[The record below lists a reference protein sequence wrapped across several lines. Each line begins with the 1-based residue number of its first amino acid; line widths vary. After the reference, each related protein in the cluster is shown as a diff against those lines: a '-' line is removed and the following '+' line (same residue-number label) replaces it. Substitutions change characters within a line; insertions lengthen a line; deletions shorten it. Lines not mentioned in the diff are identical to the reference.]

1 MTTTMP
7 NRCAVASA
15 VSVDVEQNGEGADV
29 IVIRFEH
36 RPMTM
41 VEVLTPEQARGLI
54 KALAQHVL

>member
-7 NRCAVASA
+7 NRCATPQA

-41 VEVLTPEQARGLI
+41 VEALTPEQARGLI
-54 KALAQHVL
+54 RALTQHVL